1 MNNRLTQVIVGKK
14 NVTEKKNFVW
24 NMIGSGIFSFVS
36 MALSLCVIQIAG
48 EKVGGVFSIAVTISQ
63 MMLYIAFFELR
74 TFLVTD
80 TNRKYTFSQYH
91 GAKILTCTAMMLVS
105 IAYVL
110 VKKYVSYKAV
120 VIILMCLYR
129 MIDGYADIYE
139 GEVQLDGKLYLS
151 GKSMTFRS
159 VLSAIALIVTLATSK
174 SIVLSIFSAIIVS
187 LICVIIFNINI
198 AKYYGEIKPDCR
210 WNNVKSILYECFPF
224 FIGAFLWVYI
234 LSASRIAVDNNMSS
248 QSMSY
253 YQVLF
258 MPVSIVNLFATFFFR
273 PALTSLSELYYGNE
287 EKKFIKKI
295 VVLLTMI
302 MAFTVI
308 CVIGAYILGIPALSL
323 ISGCDLHAYRKLL
336 IILMIAGGINSA
348 SFFMY
353 YILTIMRK
361 AKSIL
366 IGHITSAIITAVISN
381 KFVEMKGLEGAAF
394 SFLVTVI
401 YLFLYFMISFVRK
414 MIKRSKNHGRVGN

>member
-1 MNNRLTQVIVGKK
+1 MNDRLTQVIIGEK

-24 NMIGSGIFSFVS
+24 NMVGSGIFSFVS

-80 TNRKYTFSQYH
+80 TNRKYTFSQYY
-91 GAKILTCTAMMLVS
+91 GAKILTCTAMMFVS

-110 VKKYVSYKAV
+110 VKKYVPYKAV

-139 GEVQLDGKLYLS
+139 GEFQLNGKLYLS

-159 VLSAIALIVTLATSK
+159 VLSAIALIVTLAISK
-174 SIVLSIFSAIIVS
+174 NIVLSILLAIIVS
-187 LICVIIFNINI
+187 FICVIIFNINI
-198 AKYYGEIKPDCR
+198 AKYYGKIKPDCR

-234 LSASRIAVDNNMSS
+234 LSASRIAVDNNMSN

-295 VVLLTMI
+295 VLLLTMI

-308 CVIGAYILGIPALSL
+308 CVIGAYILGISALSL

-366 IGHITSAIITAVISN
+366 IGYITSAIITAVISN

>member
-1 MNNRLTQVIVGKK
+1 MNDRLTQVIIGKK

-24 NMIGSGIFSFVS
+24 NMVGSGIFSFVS

-91 GAKILTCTAMMLVS
+91 GAKILTCTAMMFVS

-110 VKKYVSYKAV
+110 VKKYVPYKAV

-139 GEVQLDGKLYLS
+139 GELQLNGKLYLS

-159 VLSAIALIVTLATSK
+159 VLSAIALIVTLAISK
-174 SIVLSIFSAIIVS
+174 NIVLSILLAIIVS
-187 LICVIIFNINI
+187 FICVIIFNINI
-198 AKYYGEIKPDCR
+198 AKYYGKIKPDCR

-366 IGHITSAIITAVISN
+366 IGYITSAIITAVISN

>member
-139 GEVQLDGKLYLS
+139 GEFQLDGKLYLS

-366 IGHITSAIITAVISN
+366 IGYITSAIITAVISN

>member
-1 MNNRLTQVIVGKK
+1 MNDRLTQVIIGKK

-24 NMIGSGIFSFVS
+24 NMVGSGIFSFVS

-110 VKKYVSYKAV
+110 VKKYVPYKAI

-139 GEVQLDGKLYLS
+139 GEFQLDGKLYLS

-159 VLSAIALIVTLATSK
+159 VLSAIVLIVTLATSK
-174 SIVLSIFSAIIVS
+174 SIVFSIFSAIIMS

-295 VVLLTMI
+295 VLLLTMI

-308 CVIGAYILGIPALSL
+308 CVMGAYIVGIPVLSL

-353 YILTIMRK
+353 YILTIMRN

-366 IGHITSAIITAVISN
+366 IGYITSAVITAVISN

>member
-1 MNNRLTQVIVGKK
+1 
-14 NVTEKKNFVW
+14 
-24 NMIGSGIFSFVS
+24 
-36 MALSLCVIQIAG
+36 
-48 EKVGGVFSIAVTISQ
+48 
-63 MMLYIAFFELR
+63 
-74 TFLVTD
+74 
-80 TNRKYTFSQYH
+80 
-91 GAKILTCTAMMLVS
+91 
-105 IAYVL
+105 
-110 VKKYVSYKAV
+110 
-120 VIILMCLYR
+120 
-129 MIDGYADIYE
+129 
-139 GEVQLDGKLYLS
+139 
-151 GKSMTFRS
+151 
-159 VLSAIALIVTLATSK
+159 
-174 SIVLSIFSAIIVS
+174 
-187 LICVIIFNINI
+187 
-198 AKYYGEIKPDCR
+198 
-210 WNNVKSILYECFPF
+210 
-224 FIGAFLWVYI
+224 
-234 LSASRIAVDNNMSS
+234 
-248 QSMSY
+248 
-253 YQVLF
+253 

-295 VVLLTMI
+295 VLLLTMI

-308 CVIGAYILGIPALSL
+308 CVIGAYILGISALSL

-366 IGHITSAIITAVISN
+366 IGYITSAIITAVISN

>member
-1 MNNRLTQVIVGKK
+1 MNDRLTQVIIGEK

-24 NMIGSGIFSFVS
+24 NMVGSGIFSFVS

-91 GAKILTCTAMMLVS
+91 GAKILTCTAMMFVS

-110 VKKYVSYKAV
+110 VKKYVPYKAV

-139 GEVQLDGKLYLS
+139 GEFQLNWKLYLS

-159 VLSAIALIVTLATSK
+159 VLSAIALIVTLAISK
-174 SIVLSIFSAIIVS
+174 NIVLSILLAIIVS
-187 LICVIIFNINI
+187 FICVIIFNINI
-198 AKYYGEIKPDCR
+198 AKYYGKIKPDCR

-295 VVLLTMI
+295 VLLLTMI

-308 CVIGAYILGIPALSL
+308 CVIGAYILGISALSL

-366 IGHITSAIITAVISN
+366 IGYITSAIITAVISN

>member
-1 MNNRLTQVIVGKK
+1 MNDRLTQVIIGEK

-24 NMIGSGIFSFVS
+24 NMVGSGIFSFVS

-91 GAKILTCTAMMLVS
+91 GAKILTCTAMMFVS

-110 VKKYVSYKAV
+110 VKKYVPYKAV

-139 GEVQLDGKLYLS
+139 GEFQRNGKLYLS

-159 VLSAIALIVTLATSK
+159 VLSAIALIVTLAISK
-174 SIVLSIFSAIIVS
+174 NIVLSILLAIIVS
-187 LICVIIFNINI
+187 FICVIIFNINI
-198 AKYYGEIKPDCR
+198 AKYYGKIKPDCR

-234 LSASRIAVDNNMSS
+234 LSASRIAVDNNMSN

-295 VVLLTMI
+295 VLLLTMI

-308 CVIGAYILGIPALSL
+308 CVIGAYILGISALSL

-366 IGHITSAIITAVISN
+366 IGYITSAIITAVISN

>member
-1 MNNRLTQVIVGKK
+1 MNDRLTQVIIGEK

-24 NMIGSGIFSFVS
+24 NMVGSGIFSFVS

-91 GAKILTCTAMMLVS
+91 GAKILTCTAMMFVS

-110 VKKYVSYKAV
+110 VKKYVPYKAV

-139 GEVQLDGKLYLS
+139 GELQLNGKLYLS

-159 VLSAIALIVTLATSK
+159 VLSAIALIVTLAISK
-174 SIVLSIFSAIIVS
+174 NIVLSILLAIIVS
-187 LICVIIFNINI
+187 FICVIIFNINI
-198 AKYYGEIKPDCR
+198 AKYYGKIKPDCR

-295 VVLLTMI
+295 VLLLTMI

-308 CVIGAYILGIPALSL
+308 CVIGAYILGISALSL

-366 IGHITSAIITAVISN
+366 IGYITSAIITAVISN

>member
-1 MNNRLTQVIVGKK
+1 MNDRLTQVIIGEK

-24 NMIGSGIFSFVS
+24 NMVGSGIFSFVS

-91 GAKILTCTAMMLVS
+91 GAKILTCTAMMFVS

-110 VKKYVSYKAV
+110 VKKYVPYKAV

-139 GEVQLDGKLYLS
+139 GEFQLNGKLYLS

-159 VLSAIALIVTLATSK
+159 VLSAIALIVTLAISK
-174 SIVLSIFSAIIVS
+174 NIVLSILLAIIVS
-187 LICVIIFNINI
+187 FICVIIFNINI
-198 AKYYGEIKPDCR
+198 AKYYGKIKPDCR

-273 PALTSLSELYYGNE
+273 PALTSLSELYY
-287 EKKFIKKI
+287 
-295 VVLLTMI
+295 
-302 MAFTVI
+302 
-308 CVIGAYILGIPALSL
+308 
-323 ISGCDLHAYRKLL
+323 
-336 IILMIAGGINSA
+336 
-348 SFFMY
+348 
-353 YILTIMRK
+353 
-361 AKSIL
+361 
-366 IGHITSAIITAVISN
+366 
-381 KFVEMKGLEGAAF
+381 
-394 SFLVTVI
+394 
-401 YLFLYFMISFVRK
+401 
-414 MIKRSKNHGRVGN
+414 

>member
-1 MNNRLTQVIVGKK
+1 MNDRLTQVIIGEK

-24 NMIGSGIFSFVS
+24 NMVGSGIFSFVS

-91 GAKILTCTAMMLVS
+91 GAKILTCTAMMFVS

-110 VKKYVSYKAV
+110 VKKYVPYKAV

-139 GEVQLDGKLYLS
+139 GEFQLNGKLYLS

-159 VLSAIALIVTLATSK
+159 VLSAIALIVTLAISK
-174 SIVLSIFSAIIVS
+174 NIVLSILLAIIVS
-187 LICVIIFNINI
+187 FICVIIFNINI
-198 AKYYGEIKPDCR
+198 AKYYGKIKPDCR

-234 LSASRIAVDNNMSS
+234 LSASRIAVDNNMSN

-295 VVLLTMI
+295 VLLLTMI

-308 CVIGAYILGIPALSL
+308 CVIGAYILGISALSL

-348 SFFMY
+348 SFMY

-366 IGHITSAIITAVISN
+366 IGYITSAIITAVISN

>member
-139 GEVQLDGKLYLS
+139 GEFQLDGKLYLS

-234 LSASRIAVDNNMSS
+234 LSASRFAVDNNMSS

-366 IGHITSAIITAVISN
+366 IGYIKSAIITAVISN

>member
-1 MNNRLTQVIVGKK
+1 MNDRLTQVIIGKK

-24 NMIGSGIFSFVS
+24 NMVGSGIFSFVS

-139 GEVQLDGKLYLS
+139 GDVQLDGKLYLS

-295 VVLLTMI
+295 VLLLTMI
-302 MAFTVI
+302 MAFTAI
-308 CVIGAYILGIPALSL
+308 CVMGAYIVGIPVLSL

-366 IGHITSAIITAVISN
+366 IGYITSAVITAVISN

-401 YLFLYFMISFVRK
+401 YLFLCFMISFVRK

>member
-1 MNNRLTQVIVGKK
+1 MNDRLTQVIIGKK

-24 NMIGSGIFSFVS
+24 NMVGSGIFSFVS

-91 GAKILTCTAMMLVS
+91 GAKILTCTAMMFVS

-110 VKKYVSYKAV
+110 VKKYVPYKAV

-139 GEVQLDGKLYLS
+139 GEFQLNGKLYLS

-159 VLSAIALIVTLATSK
+159 VLSAIALIVTLAISK
-174 SIVLSIFSAIIVS
+174 NIVLSILLAIIVS
-187 LICVIIFNINI
+187 FICVIIFNINI
-198 AKYYGEIKPDCR
+198 VKYYGKIKPDCR

-366 IGHITSAIITAVISN
+366 IGYITSAIITAVISN

>member
-1 MNNRLTQVIVGKK
+1 MNDRLTQVIIGEK

-24 NMIGSGIFSFVS
+24 NMVGSGIFSFVS

-91 GAKILTCTAMMLVS
+91 GAKILTCTAMMFVS

-110 VKKYVSYKAV
+110 VKKYVPYKAV

-139 GEVQLDGKLYLS
+139 GEFQLNGKLYLS

-159 VLSAIALIVTLATSK
+159 VLSAIALIVTLAISK
-174 SIVLSIFSAIIVS
+174 NIVLSILLAIIVS
-187 LICVIIFNINI
+187 FICVIINI
-198 AKYYGEIKPDCR
+198 AKYYGKIKPDCR

-234 LSASRIAVDNNMSS
+234 LSASRIAVDNNMSN

-295 VVLLTMI
+295 VLLLTMI

-308 CVIGAYILGIPALSL
+308 CVIGAYILGISALSL

-366 IGHITSAIITAVISN
+366 IGYITSAIITAVISN